1 MHQLSSDLAADPRDS
16 SDSSNEEEMAVHA
29 VADTGPRRVALPWL
43 RPGTVLQLRTRNSR
57 YRLVVVDGPEGR
69 VLITGG
75 RHFPDQ
81 MPVQVVGATPGD
93 GRVKPDWIVEGL
105 RLQLLTAQGCVIT
118 STVSSLLCDGGPNP
132 GESDRER

>member
-1 MHQLSSDLAADPRDS
+1 MHQLSSDLAADPRVPS
-16 SDSSNEEEMAVHA
+16 EGSDVDMGVHA
-29 VADTGPRRVALPWL
+29 LDDTGGRRIALPWL
-43 RPGTVLQLRTRNSR
+43 PPGTVLHLRTRNSR
-57 YRLVVVDGPEGR
+57 YQLVVVDGPEGR

-118 STVSSLLCDGGPNP
+118 SPVNSFLFGGEANR
-132 GESDRER
+132 GDSDRER